1 MATPKRR
8 RQRRLFPGNRRT
20 SISRRPRLDHQ
31 PRPTRRRRHPQA
43 APPGLDCQP
52 SAGRFV
58 DPGFTLRVPSTDDH
72 LLLRER
78 GLIFAPGK
86 SPLIVLELQ
95 ADGSWKWTGAVP
107 GS

>member
-1 MATPKRR
+1 MATRKRR

-20 SISRRPRLDHQ
+20 SISRR
-31 PRPTRRRRHPQA
+31 QA
-43 APPGLDCQP
+43 RAPAPANASPKTSAGCPPGLDCQP

-107 GS
+107 GT